1 MFERFLDRFA
11 DIVTNR
17 RRMVIASLLG
27 VVIFCALQLPR
38 LETDSSPENLI
49 ISFGGYEQSVRD
61 FRSYFGD
68 TDSVVALLVVAD
80 DVRSQN
86 ALQYIHDLSRLFRE
100 HPYVVRVE
108 SLTVTP
114 LPGASPPN
122 SDATLEDLDSVDDD
136 LNLDDLDVATDIAP
150 STIDPRVEA
159 ALETLVR
166 DDAEHFPMG
175 LYSIAE
181 RVGDGSQDLH
191 GVVRGERVTAE
202 EATTIANAID
212 DAPLARGRL
221 ISEDRHVASVV
232 LFLDSD
238 LGTGS
243 RRLEAVHEMNELL
256 AAHPPPE
263 GISVHK
269 AGIPHLRATISD
281 AMIADQTFLVPLS
294 LLVCALLLYASFR
307 WIAGV
312 ILPIAMVG
320 MTVTVVLGFM
330 ALFGEP
336 LTILMNT
343 LPTLL
348 IIMGISEAVHV
359 IGRYVEETR
368 RTSDRSLAARR
379 AIRLLMIAC
388 FLTSFTTAIGF
399 GSLAVAQTEML
410 QRFGIV
416 AALGVMVTYLILI
429 TFIPAAV
436 TYFVPPAKL
445 SRSRGPQKG
454 WLEAFLVASTAKIA
468 RKPGIVL
475 ALTLLAIGP
484 CLWAY
489 ASIRVDTTLLDTF
502 DPSDPIVVSTRLVER
517 HLDGIRPLEI
527 HVSTGGQTDVRDPA
541 LLAALDRI
549 ATWAMQQEGVL
560 RTTTPS
566 DFLWET
572 WRRLAGIGVD
582 QDRMPFRSREHVDAL
597 VTLLDRIEPNPAMS
611 YMTRD
616 GQHARIEIRL
626 ADIGAQRSISLI
638 HAIEEKAREELASFD
653 GVEVGF
659 LGEAYIG
666 SHGITAVVDDMF
678 GSLSLSAFVIFLTI
692 GLLFRSGRL
701 GFLAIPPNVIPQVG
715 TVAWMVLRGIPLNAS
730 TAIVF
735 SVAIGVSVDLTIHG
749 FARLVEE
756 ERRGM
761 RRRAAV
767 VRAARSTG
775 RAIVVSC
782 ATLVLGFSVLLLSG
796 FVPVRQFGELI
807 AVALTL
813 SLLATLVFQPAMLM
827 VFGGPSFR
835 SKSLPKSI
843 TD

>member
-11 DIVTNR
+11 YFVTNR
-17 RRMVIASLLG
+17 RRTVIAALLG
-27 VVIFCALQLPR
+27 VVIFAAVELPH

-49 ISFGGYEQSVRD
+49 ISFGGYEQEARE
-61 FRSYFGD
+61 FREYFGD
-68 TDSVVALLVVAD
+68 TDSVVALLIVAD
-80 DVRSQN
+80 DVRTQR
-86 ALQYIHDLSRLFRE
+86 ALEYIHDLSRLFADQ
-100 HPYVVRVE
+100 PSVVRVE

-114 LPGASPPN
+114 LPGASPPDGN
-122 SDATLEDLDSVDDD
+122 VENLENLDELD
-136 LNLDDLDVATDIAP
+136 LNDLAETADLSEGA
-150 STIDPRVEA
+150 IDPRIEM
-159 ALETLVR
+159 ALETLVH

-191 GVVRGERVTAE
+191 GVVRGETVTAE
-202 EATTIANAID
+202 EARTIAAAIE

-221 ISEDRHVASVV
+221 VSQDRRVASVV
-232 LFLDSD
+232 LFLDPA
-238 LGTGS
+238 LGTGT
-243 RRLEAVHEMNELL
+243 RRLDAVHEMDALL
-256 AAHPPPE
+256 EAHPPPD
-263 GISVHK
+263 GITVHK

-312 ILPIAMVG
+312 VLPIAMVG

-330 ALFGEP
+330 ALVGEP

-359 IGRYVEETR
+359 MGRYVEETR
-368 RTSDRSLAARR
+368 RTSDRTLAARR

-399 GSLAVAQTEML
+399 GSLAVARTEML

-416 AALGVMVTYLILI
+416 AALGIMVTYLILI

-436 TYFVPPAKL
+436 TYFVPPAEL
-445 SRSRGPQKG
+445 SHSHGPRKG
-454 WLEAFLVASTAKIA
+454 WLEAMLVAWTAKIA
-468 RKPGIVL
+468 KRPAFVL
-475 ALTLLAIGP
+475 ALTLLVIGP

-489 ASIRVDTTLLDTF
+489 ASIRVDTALLDTF
-502 DPSDPIVVSTRLVER
+502 DPNDPIVVSTRLVEQ

-527 HVSTGGQTDVRDPA
+527 HVSTDGRTNVRDPE

-549 ATWAMQQEGVL
+549 ATWASHEEGVL

-572 WRRLAGIGVD
+572 WRRLAGIDPG
-582 QDRMPFRSREHVDAL
+582 QDRAPFRSREQVDAL
-597 VTLLDRIEPNPAMS
+597 ITLLDRIEPNPVMT
-611 YMTRD
+611 YMTED
-616 GQHARIEIRL
+616 GQHARVEIRL
-626 ADIGAQRSISLI
+626 ADIGAQQSIALLR
-638 HAIEEKAREELASFD
+638 AIEDKARAELSSFE

-666 SHGITAVVDDMF
+666 SHGINAVVDDMF
-678 GSLSLSAFVIFLTI
+678 GSLSLSALAIFLTI
-692 GLLFRSGRL
+692 GLLFRSARL
-701 GFLAIPPNVIPQVG
+701 GILAIPPNVIPQVG

-756 ERRGM
+756 ERRGL

-835 SKSLPKSI
+835 SKSAAKSVSA
-843 TD
+843 